1 MNTRYDNSLSHD
13 ISAPKIEPQRTN
25 QLLED
30 QEVAATREPFLFPK
44 SGDDLTGGGD
54 IQQTP
59 TRTDIS
65 SPNASSSLLKF
76 NGYSNAE
83 FVILFSLAL
92 FTTFAF
98 RFGQADLI
106 YWVTLIEVV

>member
-1 MNTRYDNSLSHD
+1 MDTRSDD
-13 ISAPKIEPQRTN
+13 IPAAKFEPQRMTH

-30 QEVAATREPFLFPK
+30 PDVAATATREPLLF
-44 SGDDLTGGGD
+44 DDLTGSGDGD

-59 TRTDIS
+59 PTTRTNIS
-65 SPNASSSLLKF
+65 SSANASSSLLKF

-92 FTTFAF
+92 FTTLAF

-106 YWVTLIEVV
+106 YWVTLIQVL